1 MSSTVTVRPAK
12 GVGVIGILTVIAG
25 IVMIIAGGVTW
36 GVVTSQLSA
45 EDITV
50 SDDADFLAGRHVNG
64 PFTAYAQAEVINK
77 HALEISDGQTYAEL
91 PQDDERRA
99 TVMNASFLRASLF
112 TSVVAYGV
120 SALVIG
126 LGILFILI
134 GIALRRIASGP
145 AVAVETAGGY
155 SSDGNLSAAPVPAT
169 HTPAHAAPVTP
180 APTTPAPTTP
190 TTPPV
195 TPPTRTSTHAAPV
208 EEPKSPGV
216 PTTHTD
222 PLVEPKSPGVPTTH
236 TDPLVEPK
244 SPGVPPTGTDTPP
257 ATPPAGDTPPR

>member
-12 GVGVIGILTVIAG
+12 GVGVIGLLSVIAG

-36 GVVTSQLSA
+36 GVVSSQLSA

-50 SDDADFLAGRHVNG
+50 SDDASFLAGAHVSG
-64 PFTAYAQAEVINK
+64 PFSAYAQAEVINK
-77 HALEISDGQTYAEL
+77 HALEMSDGQTYAEL

-112 TSVVAYGV
+112 TSVVAFGV
-120 SALVIG
+120 AALVIG
-126 LGILFILI
+126 LGIMFILI
-134 GIALRRIASGP
+134 GIALRKIASGP
-145 AVAVETAGGY
+145 AVAVETPGGY
-155 SSDGNLSAAPVPAT
+155 TSGGGLSSAAPPA
-169 HTPAHAAPVTP
+169 HTPAHAAPAAPVTP
-180 APTTPAPTTP
+180 APTTPTTPAP

-195 TPPTRTSTHAAPV
+195 TPPTRTSTHTAPV

-216 PTTHTD
+216 PTTQ
-222 PLVEPKSPGVPTTH
+222 VP
-236 TDPLVEPK
+236 PVVEPK

-257 ATPPAGDTPPR
+257 AIPPTEGTPPR

>member
-25 IVMIIAGGVTW
+25 IIMIIAGGVTW
-36 GVVTSQLSA
+36 GLVTSQLSD

-50 SDDADFLAGRHVNG
+50 SEDADFLAGRHVNG
-64 PFTAYAQAEVINK
+64 PLTAYAQAEVINK
-77 HALEISDGQTYAEL
+77 HALEMSDGQTYAEL
-91 PQDDERRA
+91 PQDDERRS

-120 SALVIG
+120 AALVIG

-145 AVAVETAGGY
+145 AVAVET
-155 SSDGNLSAAPVPAT
+155 SDGNSSGGNLSSAPAPA

-190 TTPPV
+190 APTTPA

-208 EEPKSPGV
+208 AEPKSPGV

-222 PLVEPKSPGVPTTH
+222 PV
-236 TDPLVEPK
+236 VEPK
-244 SPGVPPTGTDTPP
+244 SPGVPPAGTDTPP
-257 ATPPAGDTPPR
+257 TTAPPGDTPPR